1 MQIKW
6 KKNINFK
13 VLDRMLWNKEYYK
26 LSSYLSFDTNKIIKE
41 ASRTL
46 TAIRVEDIHLMISIS
61 KNNYYNIVLII
72 ILYYSVLFTNLILD
86 NFF

>member
-1 MQIKW
+1 M
-6 KKNINFK
+6 
-13 VLDRMLWNKEYYK
+13 LDHMLWNKKYYK

-61 KNNYYNIVLII
+61 ENNYHNIVLII

-86 NFF
+86 NFFWKNS